1 MRKAGRPVTARGPA
15 GRSAAARPVASPSGW
30 VWHVRCAPGRRF
42 PGEPGAWDRDR
53 RVRIVRLSGKPDR
66 EGSGAR
72 DRERV
77 RETEQS
83 GNGTVPASRFREVR
97 VLYELTEAVAR
108 AVDLEEIYEL
118 ALDGLT
124 EALEVDRASLL
135 LFDPDGVSRFKAW
148 RGLSAEYR
156 AAVEGHSPWPRDAR
170 DPQPVLAPDVANA
183 PSLGEMR
190 TAILREGI
198 RALAF
203 IPLVYNG
210 QLLGKFMVYYD
221 EPHVFTDDEVR
232 LARTVASH
240 IAFAI
245 GRKRAEE
252 RLRASEEAQA
262 FLAEAGEVLSSTLDA
277 RAALRD
283 VARLVVR
290 GFADWCIVYV
300 IEEDGLAHRV
310 AGEHRDP
317 AAQPVLEEYMAHPAA
332 MEPGS
337 PITEVL
343 RSGESRLLSTVDD
356 AVLRAV
362 AGDDP
367 AQVARLR
374 KLGLE
379 SGILVP
385 MVARGR
391 TLGSFTLVSTRPGRR
406 YTETDLRVAEDLAR
420 RAAFAVDNARLY
432 QEALLANQ
440 AKSDFLAVMSHEL
453 RTPLTAIMG
462 YAELIRNGVLGEV
475 NEKQAWHLERLLVS
489 ARHLLQ
495 LIDEILV
502 FTRAEAGREQ
512 VRSER
517 VDLANVVNEV
527 GRRIEPLAREKGL
540 EFIVHVPEEPVLIE
554 LDRGKVRQVLMSLL
568 SNAVKFTSRG
578 VVELNAELE
587 DGQAVF
593 RVRDTGP
600 GIRPEHIEDIFD
612 PFWQAEQAT
621 TRTQGGAGLGLSLA
635 RRLARLLGGDI
646 TVESTLGE
654 GSTFTVRV
662 PTRRAA

>member
-1 MRKAGRPVTARGPA
+1 MPA
-15 GRSAAARPVASPSGW
+15 EQ
-30 VWHVRCAPGRRF
+30 F
-42 PGEPGAWDRDR
+42 
-53 RVRIVRLSGKPDR
+53 RVL
-66 EGSGAR
+66 
-72 DRERV
+72 
-77 RETEQS
+77 
-83 GNGTVPASRFREVR
+83 R

-135 LFDPDGVSRFKAW
+135 LFDPDGVIRFKAW

-156 AAVEGHSPWPRDAR
+156 AVVEGHSPWPQSAR
-170 DPQPVLAPDVANA
+170 DPQPVLVSDVLNDA
-183 PSLGEMR
+183 SLEG
-190 TAILREGI
+190 TADAILREGI

-203 IPLVYNG
+203 IPLVYDDK
-210 QLLGKFMVYYD
+210 LLGKFMVYYD
-221 EPHVFTDDEVR
+221 EPHIFGEDEVR
-232 LARTVASH
+232 LAQTVASH

-262 FLAEAGEVLSSTLDA
+262 FLAEAGEVLSSSLDF
-277 RAALRD
+277 RAALSA

-290 GFADWCIVYV
+290 SLADWCIVYV
-300 IEEDGLAHRV
+300 VKEDGMAHRV

-317 AAQPVLEEYMAHPAA
+317 AMRGVLDEVMAQPLSMASGAPVAD
-332 MEPGS
+332 
-337 PITEVL
+337 VL
-343 RSGESRLLSTVDD
+343 RSGGSRLLPTIDD
-356 AVLRAV
+356 EVLRAV
-362 AGDDP
+362 AGGDE
-367 AQVARLR
+367 AQVRRLR
-374 KLGLE
+374 QLGAE
-379 SGILVP
+379 SGIAVA

-391 TLGSFTLVSTRPGRR
+391 TLGAFTLVSARPDRR
-406 YTETDLRVAEDLAR
+406 YTEFDLRVAEDLAR

-462 YAELIRNGVLGEV
+462 YAELILNGVLGEV

-517 VDLANVVNEV
+517 VDLAKVVNEV
-527 GRRIEPLAREKGL
+527 GQRIEPIAREKGL
-540 EFIVHVPEEPVLIE
+540 EFSVHAPEQPTLVE

-578 VVELNAELE
+578 GVELKAELE

-600 GIRPEHIEDIFD
+600 GIQPEHMEEIFD

-621 TRTQGGAGLGLSLA
+621 TRTQGGTGLGLSLA

-646 TVESTLGE
+646 SVESTPGV

-662 PTRRAA
+662 PARRGD

>member
-1 MRKAGRPVTARGPA
+1 
-15 GRSAAARPVASPSGW
+15 
-30 VWHVRCAPGRRF
+30 
-42 PGEPGAWDRDR
+42 
-53 RVRIVRLSGKPDR
+53 
-66 EGSGAR
+66 
-72 DRERV
+72 
-77 RETEQS
+77 
-83 GNGTVPASRFREVR
+83 
-97 VLYELTEAVAR
+97 
-108 AVDLEEIYEL
+108 
-118 ALDGLT
+118 
-124 EALEVDRASLL
+124 
-135 LFDPDGVSRFKAW
+135 
-148 RGLSAEYR
+148 
-156 AAVEGHSPWPRDAR
+156 
-170 DPQPVLAPDVANA
+170 
-183 PSLGEMR
+183 R

-290 GFADWCIVYV
+290 SFADWCIVYV

-512 VRSER
+512 VRNER
-517 VDLANVVNEV
+517 VDQANVVNEV

-540 EFIVHVPEEPVLIE
+540 EFIVHVAAEPVLIE

>member
-1 MRKAGRPVTARGPA
+1 MPA
-15 GRSAAARPVASPSGW
+15 A
-30 VWHVRCAPGRRF
+30 
-42 PGEPGAWDRDR
+42 
-53 RVRIVRLSGKPDR
+53 
-66 EGSGAR
+66 
-72 DRERV
+72 
-77 RETEQS
+77 
-83 GNGTVPASRFREVR
+83 RFRELR

-108 AVDLEEIYEL
+108 AADLGEIYEL

-124 EALEVDRASLL
+124 EAVQVDRASLL
-135 LFDPDGVSRFKAW
+135 LFDPDGVIRFKAW

-156 AAVEGHSPWPRDAR
+156 AAMEGHSPWPQDAR
-170 DPQPVLAPDVANA
+170 DPQPLLVPDVLNDTSLG
-183 PSLGEMR
+183 PSLDV
-190 TAILREGI
+190 ILREGI
-198 RALAF
+198 RAIAF
-203 IPLVYNG
+203 IPLVYDG
-210 QLLGKFMVYYD
+210 ALLGKFMVYYD
-221 EPHVFTDDEVR
+221 EPHVFSEDEVR

-252 RLRASEEAQA
+252 RLRASEETQA
-262 FLAEAGEVLSSTLDA
+262 FLAEAGEVLSSSLDY
-277 RAALRD
+277 RASLAA

-290 GFADWCIVYV
+290 SFADWCIVYV
-300 IEEDGLAHRV
+300 VEEDGMAHRV

-317 AAQPVLEEYMAHPAA
+317 AYAEVLKEYMVQPLTLA
-332 MEPGS
+332 PGS
-337 PITEVL
+337 PAADVMRSRESVL
-343 RSGESRLLSTVDD
+343 LPTVDD
-356 AVLRAV
+356 AMIRAA
-362 AGDDP
+362 AGDDE

-374 KLGLE
+374 KLGAQ
-379 SGILVP
+379 SAILAP

-391 TLGSFTLVSTRPGRR
+391 TLGAFTLVSTRPDRR
-406 YTETDLRVAEDLAR
+406 YTESDLRVAEDLAR

-432 QEALLANQ
+432 QQALLANQ

-475 NEKQAWHLERLLVS
+475 NESQAWHLERLLVS

-517 VDLANVVNEV
+517 VDLAKVASDV

-540 EFIVHVPEEPVLIE
+540 EFSVQVPEQPVLVE

-568 SNAVKFTSRG
+568 TNAVKFTSRG
-578 VVELNAELE
+578 AVELKAELE

-593 RVRDTGP
+593 QVRDTGP
-600 GIRPEHIEDIFD
+600 GIPPEHIEDIFD

-646 TVESTLGE
+646 SVESTPGV

-662 PTRRAA
+662 PAPRAA

>member
-1 MRKAGRPVTARGPA
+1 MPA
-15 GRSAAARPVASPSGW
+15 A
-30 VWHVRCAPGRRF
+30 
-42 PGEPGAWDRDR
+42 
-53 RVRIVRLSGKPDR
+53 
-66 EGSGAR
+66 
-72 DRERV
+72 
-77 RETEQS
+77 Q
-83 GNGTVPASRFREVR
+83 FREVR
-97 VLYELTEAVAR
+97 VLYELTEAMAH
-108 AVDLEEIYEL
+108 AADLEEIYAL

-124 EALEVDRASLL
+124 EALEVDRASLM

-156 AAVEGHSPWPRDAR
+156 AAVEGHTPWPQDAR
-170 DPQPVLAPDVANA
+170 DPQPVLVPDALEDE
-183 PSLGEMR
+183 SLGPLR
-190 TAILREGI
+190 KAILREGI

-203 IPLVYNG
+203 IPLLYNG
-210 QLLGKFMVYYD
+210 KLLGKFMVYYD
-221 EPHVFTDDEVR
+221 EPHVFTDDELR

-262 FLAEAGEVLSSTLDA
+262 FLAEAGEVLASTLDA
-277 RAALRD
+277 RAALAA

-290 GFADWCIVYV
+290 SFADWCIIYL
-300 IEEDGLAHRV
+300 IEEDGLPHRV

-317 AAQPVLEEYMAHPAA
+317 ALRGVLEEYMSHPLPL
-332 MEPGS
+332 EPGS
-337 PITEVL
+337 PVAEVWHD
-343 RSGESRLLSTVDD
+343 GKSRLLSTVDE
-356 AVLRAV
+356 AMRRTV
-362 AGDDP
+362 ASDDP
-367 AQVARLR
+367 AQLARLR
-374 KLGLE
+374 KLGVE

-385 MVARGR
+385 MVAHGR
-391 TLGSFTLVSTRPGRR
+391 TLGLFTLASARPGRR
-406 YTETDLRVAEDLAR
+406 YTEWDLRVAEDLAR
-420 RAAFAVDNARLY
+420 RVAFAVDNARLY

-502 FTRAEAGREQ
+502 FTRAEAGRER

-527 GRRIEPLAREKGL
+527 SRRIEPLAREKGL
-540 EFIVHVPEEPVLIE
+540 EFTVHVPEGPALVE

-578 VVELNAELE
+578 GIELQAELE

-593 RVRDTGP
+593 RVSDTGP

-646 TVESTLGE
+646 SVESTLGK

-662 PTRRAA
+662 PARRAA

>member
-1 MRKAGRPVTARGPA
+1 
-15 GRSAAARPVASPSGW
+15 
-30 VWHVRCAPGRRF
+30 
-42 PGEPGAWDRDR
+42 
-53 RVRIVRLSGKPDR
+53 
-66 EGSGAR
+66 
-72 DRERV
+72 
-77 RETEQS
+77 
-83 GNGTVPASRFREVR
+83 VPAEQFRVLR

-135 LFDPDGVSRFKAW
+135 LFDPDGVIRFKAW

-156 AAVEGHSPWPRDAR
+156 AVVEGHSPWPQSAR
-170 DPQPVLAPDVANA
+170 DPQPVLVSDVLNDA
-183 PSLGEMR
+183 SLEG
-190 TAILREGI
+190 TADAILREGI

-203 IPLVYNG
+203 IPLVYDDK
-210 QLLGKFMVYYD
+210 LLGKFMVYYD
-221 EPHVFTDDEVR
+221 EPHIFGEDEVR
-232 LARTVASH
+232 LAQTVASH

-262 FLAEAGEVLSSTLDA
+262 FLAEAGEVLSSSLDF
-277 RAALRD
+277 RAALSA

-290 GFADWCIVYV
+290 SLADWCIVYV
-300 IEEDGLAHRV
+300 VKEDGMAHRV

-317 AAQPVLEEYMAHPAA
+317 AMRGVLDEVMAQPLSMASGAPVAD
-332 MEPGS
+332 
-337 PITEVL
+337 VL
-343 RSGESRLLSTVDD
+343 RSGGSRLLPTIDD
-356 AVLRAV
+356 EVLRAV
-362 AGDDP
+362 AGGDE
-367 AQVARLR
+367 AQVRRLR
-374 KLGLE
+374 QLGAE
-379 SGILVP
+379 SGIAVA

-391 TLGSFTLVSTRPGRR
+391 TLGAFTLVSARPDRR
-406 YTETDLRVAEDLAR
+406 YTEFDLRVAEDLAR

-462 YAELIRNGVLGEV
+462 YAELILNGVLGEV

-517 VDLANVVNEV
+517 VDLAKVVNEV
-527 GRRIEPLAREKGL
+527 GQRIEPIAREKGL
-540 EFIVHVPEEPVLIE
+540 EFSVHAPEQPTLVE

-578 VVELNAELE
+578 GVELKAELE

-600 GIRPEHIEDIFD
+600 GIQPEHMEEIFD

-621 TRTQGGAGLGLSLA
+621 TRTQGGTGLGLSLA

-646 TVESTLGE
+646 SVESTPGV

-662 PTRRAA
+662 PARRGD

>member
-1 MRKAGRPVTARGPA
+1 
-15 GRSAAARPVASPSGW
+15 
-30 VWHVRCAPGRRF
+30 
-42 PGEPGAWDRDR
+42 
-53 RVRIVRLSGKPDR
+53 LSGQPDR

-72 DRERV
+72 DRERL
-77 RETEQS
+77 REAERA
-83 GNGTVPASRFREVR
+83 GAGTVPAAQFRELR

-108 AVDLEEIYEL
+108 AADLGEIYEL

-124 EALEVDRASLL
+124 EAVQVDRASLL

-156 AAVEGHSPWPRDAR
+156 AAVEGHSPWPKDAR
-170 DPQPVLAPDVANA
+170 DPQPVLVPDVLDDA
-183 PSLGEMR
+183 SLGPALN
-190 TAILREGI
+190 AILREGI

-203 IPLVYNG
+203 IPLVYDG
-210 QLLGKFMVYYD
+210 DLLGKFMVYYD
-221 EPHVFTDDEVR
+221 EPHVFSEDEVR

-240 IAFAI
+240 VAFAI

-252 RLRASEEAQA
+252 RLRASEETQA
-262 FLAEAGEVLSSTLDA
+262 FLAEAGEVLSASLDFRATL
-277 RAALRD
+277 AA
-283 VARLVVR
+283 VARLVVQNL
-290 GFADWCIVYV
+290 ADWCIVYV
-300 IEEDGLAHRV
+300 VEEDGLAHRV

-317 AAQPVLEEYMAHPAA
+317 AAREVLAEYMAQPLPLA
-332 MEPGS
+332 PGS
-337 PITEVL
+337 PAADVI
-343 RSGESRLLSTVDD
+343 RSGGWKLLPTVDE
-356 AVLRAV
+356 AMIRAA
-362 AGDDP
+362 AGDDE
-367 AQVARLR
+367 AQVARLHQ
-374 KLGLE
+374 LGVE
-379 SGILVP
+379 SAILVP

-391 TLGSFTLVSTRPGRR
+391 TLGAFTLISARPDRR
-406 YTETDLRVAEDLAR
+406 YTEWDLRVAQDLAR

-432 QEALLANQ
+432 QQALLANQ

-475 NEKQAWHLERLLVS
+475 NESQAWHLERLLVS

-517 VDLANVVNEV
+517 VDLAKVAHDVS
-527 GRRIEPLAREKGL
+527 RQIEPLAREKGL
-540 EFIVHVPEEPVLIE
+540 EFSVHVPERPALVE

-568 SNAVKFTSRG
+568 TNAVKFTSRG
-578 VVELNAELE
+578 AVELNADLE

-600 GIRPEHIEDIFD
+600 GIPPEHIEDIFD

-646 TVESTLGE
+646 SVESTPGV

-662 PTRRAA
+662 PARRAA

>member
-1 MRKAGRPVTARGPA
+1 
-15 GRSAAARPVASPSGW
+15 
-30 VWHVRCAPGRRF
+30 
-42 PGEPGAWDRDR
+42 
-53 RVRIVRLSGKPDR
+53 
-66 EGSGAR
+66 
-72 DRERV
+72 
-77 RETEQS
+77 
-83 GNGTVPASRFREVR
+83 VPAAQFRELR
-97 VLYELTEAVAR
+97 VLYELAEAMAR
-108 AVDLEEIYEL
+108 AGDLEEIYQL

-124 EALEVDRASLL
+124 EALGVDRSSLL
-135 LFDPDGVSRFKAW
+135 LFDPDGVIRFKAW

-156 AAVEGHSPWPRDAR
+156 AAVEGHTPWPQDAR
-170 DPQPVLAPDVANA
+170 DPQPVLVPDVMTAA
-183 PSLGEMR
+183 SPGPSVDV
-190 TAILREGI
+190 ILREGI

-203 IPLVYNG
+203 IPLVYDA
-210 QLLGKFMVYYD
+210 QLLGKFMLYYD
-221 EPHVFTDDEVR
+221 EPHVFGEDEVR

-262 FLAEAGEVLSSTLDA
+262 FLAEAGELLASSLDV
-277 RAALRD
+277 RAALAA
-283 VARLVVR
+283 VARLVVQSL
-290 GFADWCIVYV
+290 ADWCVVYMV
-300 IEEDGLAHRV
+300 EEDGLAHRV

-317 AAQPVLEEYMAHPAA
+317 ACAEVLAEFMAEPLPMASGAPVTA
-332 MEPGS
+332 
-337 PITEVL
+337 VL
-343 RSGESRLLSTVDD
+343 RSGESRLLPTIDD

-362 AGDDP
+362 AGGDES
-367 AQVARLR
+367 QIERLR
-374 KLGLE
+374 QLGVE
-379 SGILVP
+379 SGMVVA

-391 TLGSFTLVSTRPGRR
+391 TLGAFTLVSARPTRRF
-406 YTETDLRVAEDLAR
+406 TESDLRVAEDLAR

-432 QEALLANQ
+432 QQALLANQ

-453 RTPLTAIMG
+453 RTPLTAILG

-475 NEKQAWHLERLLVS
+475 NERQAWHLERLLVS

-502 FTRAEAGREQ
+502 FTRAEAGREE

-517 VDLANVVNEV
+517 VDLAHLVSDI

-540 EFIVHVPEEPVLIE
+540 EFSVRGPERPALVE
-554 LDRGKVRQVLMSLL
+554 LDRGKVRQILMGLL

-578 VVELNAELE
+578 GIELRTELE

-593 RVRDTGP
+593 EVRDTGP
-600 GIRPEHIEDIFD
+600 GIRPEHLEDIFD

-646 TVESTLGE
+646 TVDSTPGV

-662 PTRRAA
+662 PARRVA